1 MQKRL
6 RKHLPFLQFLL
17 NTQLKQ
23 RKSVLQSSTP
33 DQIKILSEIV
43 QNLLEGNIPLTPK
56 QKRILKPHEKKFVKV
71 IGKKQ
76 SINRLRGNWSKIAKT
91 SLIILLHT
99 ILPFLTK

>member
-6 RKHLPFLQFLL
+6 RQHLPFLQFLL
-17 NTQLKQ
+17 DSQLKQ

-33 DQIKILSEIV
+33 DQVKILSEIV

-56 QKRILKPHEKKFVKV
+56 QKRMLKPHERNFVKV
-71 IGKKQ
+71 AGKKQ
-76 SINRLRGNWSKIAKT
+76 SINHLRRNWSKIAKT
-91 SLIILLHT
+91 SLIVLLQT